1 MLQENSLALLPWF
14 CYHFPSLFHSILN
27 KADEEESRMKN
38 RGSGILLHITSLPSK
53 YGIGDLGPEAYR
65 FADFLIEAQQCFW
78 QILPLNPT
86 YSAMGNSPYSS
97 HSAFAG
103 NPLLISPELL
113 VRDGFLKPADLP
125 RFSSRRGDRVDYGA
139 VITFKKR
146 LLARAFEK
154 IKRRLKKDSEF
165 KHFCHENKFWL
176 DDYALFMAL
185 KEHFHEVAWGNWPA
199 ALRHRHKK
207 ALAAAQKK
215 FQNRI
220 LHEKFVQYL
229 FYRQWFALKKYCKSK
244 NLLFIGDLPIYVSY
258 DSADV
263 WANSTLF
270 KLDKE
275 KKPLA
280 VAGVPPDYFS
290 KTGQLWGNPVYRW
303 ETLKATRYSWWAKR
317 LEHNLQLFDVIR
329 LDHFRGFV
337 AFWEVAAGEA
347 TAVKGKWVQAPVQ
360 DFFKTLFRHFPSL
373 NIIAEDLGEITSD
386 VREMIHRFGLPG
398 MRIAMFA
405 FSENLAT
412 SIHVP
417 HNYPEHC
424 VVYTGTHD
432 NNTVKGWFKT
442 EAGAKGRRKFSQYVG
457 RKIVEAT
464 APLELIRLAMASVA
478 KVVIIPMQDILG
490 LGAKARMN
498 FPGKLEGN
506 WSWRLRREQLTPALI
521 KKLAAM
527 TKIYGRV

>member
-1 MLQENSLALLPWF
+1 
-14 CYHFPSLFHSILN
+14 
-27 KADEEESRMKN
+27 
-38 RGSGILLHITSLPSK
+38 
-53 YGIGDLGPEAYR
+53 
-65 FADFLIEAQQCFW
+65 
-78 QILPLNPT
+78 
-86 YSAMGNSPYSS
+86 
-97 HSAFAG
+97 
-103 NPLLISPELL
+103 
-113 VRDGFLKPADLP
+113 
-125 RFSSRRGDRVDYGA
+125 
-139 VITFKKR
+139 
-146 LLARAFEK
+146 
-154 IKRRLKKDSEF
+154 
-165 KHFCHENKFWL
+165 
-176 DDYALFMAL
+176 
-185 KEHFHEVAWGNWPA
+185 
-199 ALRHRHKK
+199 
-207 ALAAAQKK
+207 
-215 FQNRI
+215 
-220 LHEKFVQYL
+220 
-229 FYRQWFALKKYCKSK
+229 
-244 NLLFIGDLPIYVSY
+244 
-258 DSADV
+258 
-263 WANSTLF
+263 
-270 KLDKE
+270 
-275 KKPLA
+275 
-280 VAGVPPDYFS
+280 
-290 KTGQLWGNPVYRW
+290 LWGNPVYRW